1 MTEDQRKQFLAR
13 LTPLRADDPL
23 LVGVVG
29 IADELAEDAIREGG
43 RLGVTGDDRAFLDG
57 RQSALSD
64 FKALLEQAV
73 VEAQTPTAQVSH

>member
-13 LTPLRADDPL
+13 LTPLRPDDPL

-29 IADELAEDAIREGG
+29 IADELAEDAVREGG

-64 FKALLEQAV
+64 FKALFEQAV
-73 VEAQTPTAQVSH
+73 VEAQTSTAQVSR